1 MCAAALGIF
10 AALTIYRRGNAA
22 STQEAVAT

>member
-10 AALTIYRRGNAA
+10 AALTIYRGGKAA
-22 STQEAVAT
+22 AAREAVAA